1 MKRKIAK
8 GLMAASVLICCLF
21 LVKEVVAGRFFP
33 LYETETESVSVP
45 PRAVN
50 SLSVSSEQTDVKI
63 IAEARND
70 ISANVTGPAGKMF
83 VRSRGKTLDLKAKE
97 KGFQFLNLFQRPL
110 LIVRIPYD
118 YHQDIAVRSSSGSIA
133 FDGNRG
139 LSLSHLGVRTVSGNM
154 SLKHVKTDVF
164 EAKGLSGD
172 LTAADLAAKTA
183 DVRLSSG
190 NVGLHHVSGPLD
202 VRVASGSVDASL
214 ETANA
219 PVSVRLASGSAA
231 ISLPKDGSFTVNA
244 ETASGRIQPSY
255 SFEKTS
261 KEGGA
266 FTGIKGSGA
275 RMIDIKVTS
284 GNIALQ

>member
-45 PRAVN
+45 PRAVK

-118 YHQDIAVRSSSGSIA
+118 YHQDITIRSSSGSIA
-133 FDGNRG
+133 VDGNRG
-139 LSLSHLGVRTVSGNM
+139 LSLSHLGVHTVSGNM

-183 DVRLSSG
+183 AVRLSSG

-202 VRVASGSVDASL
+202 VRVASGNVDASL
-214 ETANA
+214 ETASA

-266 FTGIKGSGA
+266 FTGSKGSGA